1 MDDFDEEISGELQR
15 NSLINHYCQMLPR
28 LWIRLRVKHI
38 IAICLTLF
46 LLDYFGA
53 FTHMFEED
61 FNTDFHYPYDGDA
74 LKYAKQIRHGQQP
87 DVAPINR
94 YNYTYLSDCSD
105 KCRRPDA
112 DNFLV
117 PRLVFVIKS
126 AMEHFSRRSAIR
138 QSWGYENRFSDVI
151 IRTVFVLGI
160 PSAERRDIQPLIDIE
175 QANFKDIVQADF
187 LDTYF
192 NNTIKTMMG
201 IQWAATFCPR
211 GKFFMFVDDDF
222 YVSAKNVLR
231 FLRNPVNYP
240 EYLEEADET
249 LRKLAR
255 RLSQSDLLAYNN
267 SLVSDTDA
275 DHLRNLINQHSIHT
289 VDNKQHINQ
298 IRQYLDKKQQNKSNN
313 TVGQPPKMGDDTPV
327 VVAAAAAAD
336 TASISS
342 RKLLDM
348 ELPNNVRLFAGFVFS
363 SAPHRHKSSKWFVS
377 LDEYPWHMWPPYVTA
392 GAYILSREALFDFYY
407 VSMYTKHFR

>member
-1 MDDFDEEISGELQR
+1 
-15 NSLINHYCQMLPR
+15 MLPR
-28 LWIRLRVKHI
+28 LWIIRLRLKHI
-38 IAICLTLF
+38 VAFFLTIF

-53 FTHMFEED
+53 FTHLFEED
-61 FNTDFHYPYDGDA
+61 FYSNFHYPYEGDA
-74 LKYAKQIRHGQQP
+74 LQYAKQLRHGQRP
-87 DVAPINR
+87 DVEPINR
-94 YNYTYLSDCSD
+94 YNYTYLSDCSQ
-105 KCRRPDA
+105 KCRRSDE
-112 DNFLV
+112 DNYLV
-117 PRLVFVIKS
+117 PRLVFIVKS
-126 AMEHFSRRSAIR
+126 ALDHFSRRNAIR

-151 IRTVFVLGI
+151 IRTVFVLGV
-160 PSAERRDIQPLIDIE
+160 PSADRHDLQALIDIE
-175 QANFKDIVQADF
+175 QANYKDIVQANF

-211 GKFFMFVDDDF
+211 GKFYMFVDDDF

-231 FLRNPVNYP
+231 FLRNPINYP

-267 SLVSDTDA
+267 SLVSDADTDR
-275 DHLRNLINQHSIHT
+275 LRGLINQHSIHT
-289 VDNKQHINQ
+289 VDNKEHINQ
-298 IRQYLDKKQQNKSNN
+298 IRQYLDKAQNVKNNNSGIPLKAKQE
-313 TVGQPPKMGDDTPV
+313 VVDDG
-327 VVAAAAAAD
+327 
-336 TASISS
+336 ASITS
-342 RKLLDM
+342 RKLLDL

-363 SAPHRHKSSKWFVS
+363 SAPHRHQSSKWYVS

-392 GAYILSREALFDFYY
+392 GAYILSREALLDFFY